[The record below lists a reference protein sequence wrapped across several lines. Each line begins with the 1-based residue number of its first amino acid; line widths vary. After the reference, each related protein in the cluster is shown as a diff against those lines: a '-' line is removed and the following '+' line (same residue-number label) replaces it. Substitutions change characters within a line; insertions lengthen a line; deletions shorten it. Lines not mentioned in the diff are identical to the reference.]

1 MQRTKLV
8 SFDVVKFSHSLT
20 QCALQILN
28 NGADDPIFVTKM
40 NVFIKHSYYDY
51 ATAKAPD

>member
-20 QCALQILN
+20 QCALQILY
-28 NGADDPIFVTKM
+28 NGAEDPIFVTKM